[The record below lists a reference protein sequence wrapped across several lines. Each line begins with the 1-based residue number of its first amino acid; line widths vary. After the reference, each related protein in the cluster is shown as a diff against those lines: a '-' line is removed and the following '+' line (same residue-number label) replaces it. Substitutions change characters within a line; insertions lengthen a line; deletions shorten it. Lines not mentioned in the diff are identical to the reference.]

1 MTTSRKAHAAEKPK
15 PSISRRILDTVAV
28 FGAAIALALTATGG
42 SYALWT
48 DQAAVNA
55 PSVTSGSTGLTINGV
70 ADHTVALTTATLYPG
85 RSVVSAT
92 PIVVRNT
99 GTTPLSV
106 TATAPTFTSASSA
119 LAPHLTVALWPSA
132 ACAQGPAGKP
142 PTALPASMGT
152 VPLVLTPGAQSHLC
166 LEVYLSASA
175 PPELTALSAVFAVQ
189 LTGAQVPRS

>member
-1 MTTSRKAHAAEKPK
+1 MTTSRKAHAAEKPTL
-15 PSISRRILDTVAV
+15 SVTRGILSTVGV

-42 SYALWT
+42 SYALWS

-55 PSVTSGSTGLTINGV
+55 PSVTSGSTGLTVDGV

-85 RSVVSAT
+85 RSVVSAA
-92 PIVVRNT
+92 PITVKNT

-106 TATAPTFTSASSA
+106 TATAPTFTSASRV
-119 LAPHLTVALWPSA
+119 LAPHLTVALRPSA
-132 ACAQGPAGKP
+132 ACAPGPAGTP
-142 PTALPASMGT
+142 PAALPASMGPT
-152 VPLVLTPGAQSHLC
+152 PLVLTPGAQSQLC

-175 PPELTALSAVFAVQ
+175 PPELKGLSAVFAVQ